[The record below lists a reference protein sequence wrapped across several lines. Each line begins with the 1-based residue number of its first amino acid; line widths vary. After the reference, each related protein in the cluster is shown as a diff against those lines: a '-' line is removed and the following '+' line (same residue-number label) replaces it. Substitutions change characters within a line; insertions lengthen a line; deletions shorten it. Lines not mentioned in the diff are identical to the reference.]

1 MKSNR
6 NEVKKLELFAGG
18 VLLVLTFLLP
28 LKFGSLAV
36 MPEASSFYPDSIW
49 GYLLVNWPAPGFGF
63 FAGAALLAAL
73 IGFPASQDEFRSAA
87 GRSALLWGPGIVL
100 VSLIGWIHAQ
110 TLDYAVCETGHLAGI
125 GAYVFAV
132 YLMLARRPQW
142 RGIWISS
149 LVAGTLLTGVYGLHQ
164 YFIGFEETR
173 RFIARQKEEGIP
185 ISRVLEI
192 KAADTRVFST
202 FVSCN
207 ALGGFL
213 LLMLPAAL
221 LACRRWAGY
230 FEPVKWS
237 IRLFVGCGAI
247 LLVPV
252 FLLTK
257 SRGAFLAALLTGAL
271 YVFFLPMRRIW
282 RSLLIAAAVVVII
295 GGAVYIHQRG
305 RGFGSMEERVDYLK
319 TAAIMTL
326 EQPLTGHGWGGFFFR
341 HMHEKSSDS
350 DEAAHDPHN
359 FCAAFAS
366 QAGVIAFVVV
376 LAAVLWPMTLLGKRV
391 LQRRATTMEQAI
403 FWGECGFFLHALMD
417 IDLQIPASMAAA
429 GGLLVAALSRP
440 VSGKVAA
447 QPEQSAQPEPVQS
460 ARENRW
466 RNSILPAIA
475 PVLLAVTAMMF
486 AWHLVRADRS
496 FDVLQ
501 NLVNGSRI
509 PGDSGEQRP
518 VSGDQVYAAMQQVVE
533 IKPYSPFPWENA
545 AGFYLRRGD
554 GGTAER
560 LLAEAEKRGG
570 ERASIHYKL
579 FQIELQ
585 RGNFPAALAHW
596 RRIFEL
602 FPTASY
608 REEIQEH
615 DPELYRRL
623 EDAPLLPLRRP

>member
-149 LVAGTLLTGVYGLHQ
+149 LVAGTLLVGVYGLHQ

-213 LLMLPAAL
+213 LLLLPVAL
-221 LACRRWAGY
+221 MACRRWAGY

-237 IRLFVGCGAI
+237 IRLFVGCGAV

-257 SRGAFLAALLTGAL
+257 SRGAFLAALLTGVL
-271 YVFFLPMRRIW
+271 YVFLLPMRRIW
-282 RSLLIAAAVVVII
+282 RTLLIAAAVVVII

-319 TAAIMTL
+319 TAATMTL

-366 QAGVIAFVVV
+366 QAGVVAFMVV
-376 LAAVLWPMTLLGKRV
+376 LAAVLLPMTLLGKRV
-391 LQRRATTMEQAI
+391 LQRRATAIEQAI

-429 GGLLVAALSRP
+429 GGLLIAALSRP
-440 VSGKVAA
+440 EALDAPQPAA
-447 QPEQSAQPEPVQS
+447 QEKKMTPPAERGVRKFLPPVVP
-460 ARENRW
+460 
-466 RNSILPAIA
+466 L
-475 PVLLAVTAMMF
+475 LLAVTAMAF
-486 AWHLVRADRS
+486 SRHLVQADRA

-501 NLVNGSRI
+501 NLVNGSSIVNGR
-509 PGDSGEQRP
+509 EERRP
-518 VSGDQVYAAMQQVVE
+518 ASGDQVYAAMQQVVE
-533 IKPYSPFPWENA
+533 IKPYSPFPWETA

-560 LLAEAEKRGG
+560 LLNEAEKRGG

-608 REEIQEH
+608 REEIQKL
-615 DPELYRRL
+615 DPELYQQL
-623 EDAPLLPLRRP
+623 ENAPLLPLRRQ